1 MDAIS
6 KMERLIMSEPVQKG
20 LITDMAM
27 IEKILKE
34 QIFMKELR
42 IDTEEHKMLISEPPL
57 NPKKNR
63 EDLVTLMF
71 EEFKVPRLYLGNQS
85 VMSLFALGRT
95 TGTVL
100 DIGEGITH
108 AVPIY
113 EGYAIPHAIQTVPL
127 CGRDITDFLHKML
140 MENAPELI
148 SESYEDKEEKVKKIK
163 EKMCYMAL
171 DFDAELKGAQE
182 NSNIEKTYML
192 PGEKPLKLKEELI
205 RAPELLFAP
214 QYKQEFVNK
223 PPEPIQRWT
232 YDAIFKCHA
241 DIKKDLFKNIVLA
254 GGSTM
259 FPGMKDRMRKE
270 IQALAPSP
278 MSPDV
283 EAPADRKYSCWL
295 GGAYLSLIEKFDPIW
310 ITDKEFNEFGASIVH
325 RKCF

>member
-1 MDAIS
+1 M
-6 KMERLIMSEPVQKG
+6 QKG
-20 LITDMAM
+20 LVTDLDLL
-27 IEKILKE
+27 EKILSD
-34 QIFMKELR
+34 QIFNTELR
-42 IDTEEHKMLISEPPL
+42 ISPDEHKMILSEPPL

-71 EEFKVPRLYLGNQS
+71 EEFKVPKLYIANQS

-127 CGRDITDFLHKML
+127 CGRDITDFLHKIL
-140 MENAPELI
+140 MDNEPELI
-148 SESYEDKEEKVKKIK
+148 TDSYEDKEEKVKKIK

-182 NSNIEKTYML
+182 QSTIEKTYML

-214 QYKQEFVNK
+214 
-223 PPEPIQRWT
+223 
-232 YDAIFKCHA
+232 
-241 DIKKDLFKNIVLA
+241 
-254 GGSTM
+254 
-259 FPGMKDRMRKE
+259 
-270 IQALAPSP
+270 
-278 MSPDV
+278 
-283 EAPADRKYSCWL
+283 
-295 GGAYLSLIEKFDPIW
+295 
-310 ITDKEFNEFGASIVH
+310 
-325 RKCF
+325 